1 MAFWVNHASRYY
13 FQLKT
18 LLKLLL
24 MTFDYPTAGALFYRW
39 KNHCCYASSPR
50 SQAFVRQRSGTQHR
64 RDGCIC
70 SLPTGR
76 YFNINFFA
84 IKYNHCCRWYSMN
97 GVCRFQN
104 SLLLDSIVNWFLWNQ
119 ILVFQMPIDSKLLCQ
134 LHLPNCSIFHKI
146 STVYP
151 WTFLWQ
157 LKILTR
163 PYRLVQFC

>member
-1 MAFWVNHASRYY
+1 MNHACRYY

-70 SLPTGR
+70 SLPTGK
-76 YFNINFFA
+76 YFNINFF
-84 IKYNHCCRWYSMN
+84 CSQ
-97 GVCRFQN
+97 GQ
-104 SLLLDSIVNWFLWNQ
+104 SLLLLVCNEQCLEVSKQFALRFNCQLLSNQ
-119 ILVFQMPIDSKLLCQ
+119 ILVFQMPSDSK
-134 LHLPNCSIFHKI
+134 
-146 STVYP
+146 
-151 WTFLWQ
+151 
-157 LKILTR
+157 
-163 PYRLVQFC
+163 